1 MVRINKQVL
10 KSVSVPV
17 LWGGLW
23 LCEALGFVFMLK
35 EWREYTMWCD
45 LMLTETFRMDA
56 FYVKLLYAFCISM
69 SCLLVL
75 TALVFYV
82 SLSRC
87 LKFLKSEEK
96 VRSEESMS
104 EVLPSVHYALHVD
117 TFGGIVSYEG
127 NTVRVAPR
135 VALFLN
141 VLVKKENHTL
151 TLEEFNEIFN
161 FIPYEKLGC
170 SKSKIRNMKYY
181 ARQALKSMPFDVVSD
196 SSGSFF
202 LVYIDNKES
211 RFINL

>member
-1 MVRINKQVL
+1 MVRFNAY
-10 KSVSVPV
+10 
-17 LWGGLW
+17 GN
-23 LCEALGFVFMLK
+23 
-35 EWREYTMWCD
+35 
-45 LMLTETFRMDA
+45 
-56 FYVKLLYAFCISM
+56 LLDGC
-69 SCLLVL
+69 
-75 TALVFYV
+75 
-82 SLSRC
+82 LSRQAPVC
-87 LKFLKSEEK
+87 FLYLHVLPFGVDRSGFLRFPVPLFLKSEEK

-161 FIPYEKLGC
+161 SIPYEKLGC

-196 SSGSFF
+196 SSGSFC